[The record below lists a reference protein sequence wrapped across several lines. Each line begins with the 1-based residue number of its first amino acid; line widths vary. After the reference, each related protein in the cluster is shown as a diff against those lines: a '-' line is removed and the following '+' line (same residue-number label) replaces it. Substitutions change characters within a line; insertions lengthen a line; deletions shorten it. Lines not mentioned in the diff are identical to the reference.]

1 MAAPVRLGVIGCGS
15 MARAHLRNAAA
26 HPAVQ
31 LQAYADV
38 REAAAQEFLHTFG
51 GRYATT
57 DPARLLRDEGIDA
70 LLIATHHDSH
80 AALAI
85 AAAQAGKHVLIEKP
99 LAMAVE
105 DCRRVEEAVERAG
118 IVLVVGFKLRFAPLV
133 QEARR
138 LIERPV
144 LTAGQMVDNRW
155 ADTHWAQDPVKGGGN
170 VLSQGCHTFDLVCYL
185 HRGTPVEV
193 YAAGGTFTHDPATTS
208 VIDTVAATLRFADG
222 TAAAII
228 QSDAGLPAFVSKF
241 FFELFDGRLAVQLT
255 DRLHR
260 MTVSGPALAQ
270 PRELRAEEVAPGQ
283 DPEGLAQELG
293 EFVHCVQTGAPPV
306 IGATARDGMRATAIA
321 LAIFDSV
328 RTGRPQP
335 LPAG

>member
-1 MAAPVRLGVIGCGS
+1 MAAAVRLGVIGCGS
-15 MARAHLRNAAA
+15 MARAHLRYATT

-31 LQAYADV
+31 VQAYADV
-38 REAAAQEFLHTFG
+38 REAAAQDFLHTFG
-51 GRYATT
+51 GRYATA
-57 DPARLLRDEGIDA
+57 DPARVLRDDGLDA
-70 LLIATHHDSH
+70 VLIATHHDSH

-99 LAMAVE
+99 LAMTVE
-105 DCRRVEEAVERAG
+105 DCRQVEEAVARAG
-118 IVLVVGFKLRFAPLV
+118 TVLLVGFKLRFAPLV

-138 LIERPV
+138 LVERPV
-144 LTAGQMVDNRW
+144 LTVGQMVDNRW
-155 ADTHWAQDPVKGGGN
+155 GERHWAQDPVKGGGN
-170 VLSQGCHTFDLVCYL
+170 ILSQGCHTFDLVCYL

-222 TAAAII
+222 TAAALI

-241 FFELFDGRLAVQLT
+241 FFELFDGRLAIQLT

-260 MTVSGPALAQ
+260 MTVSGPAMAQ
-270 PRELRAEEVAPGQ
+270 PREVRAEELAPSQ
-283 DPEGLAQELG
+283 DPEGLAQQLA
-293 EFVHCVQTGAPPV
+293 EFIHCVQTGAQPG
-306 IGATARDGMRATAIA
+306 IGATARDGTLATAIA